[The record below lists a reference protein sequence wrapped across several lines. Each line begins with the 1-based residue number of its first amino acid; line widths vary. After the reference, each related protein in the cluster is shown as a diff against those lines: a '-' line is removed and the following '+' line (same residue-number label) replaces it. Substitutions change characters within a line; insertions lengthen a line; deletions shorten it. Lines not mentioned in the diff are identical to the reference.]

1 MLAALKLDDAGTR
14 KADMLF
20 SAPTYPLHQFPCE
33 CSPRLLMGAP
43 VPGRACMRWQGGKH
57 LLHKHKVRTCCKRL
71 QMASGRSTPAA
82 AWSRSAPGIVQLL
95 EQSARRTRQ
104 HGPVQLACS
113 VRSSVQH
120 HCGPRSDANQTVPRL
135 GRPSCSKAAAVA
147 GTQTGLG
154 AQSQTTVLQMQVVT
168 GAAASKRSPLQ

>member
-1 MLAALKLDDAGTR
+1 MF
-14 KADMLF
+14 F
-20 SAPTYPLHQFPCE
+20 SAPTYPLHQFPSE

-43 VPGRACMRWQGGKH
+43 LPAWLEGPACAGK
-57 LLHKHKVRTCCKRL
+57 LASTCCTSKHKVRTCCKRL
-71 QMASGRSTPAA
+71 QMASGRSTPPA

-95 EQSARRTRQ
+95 EHSARRTRQ
-104 HGPVQLACS
+104 HGSVQLACS

-120 HCGPRSDANQTVPRL
+120 HCGPGSDANQTVPRL

>member
-1 MLAALKLDDAGTR
+1 MA
-14 KADMLF
+14 
-20 SAPTYPLHQFPCE
+20 
-33 CSPRLLMGAP
+33 
-43 VPGRACMRWQGGKH
+43 GRACMRWQAGKH
-57 LLHKHKVRTCCKRL
+57 LLYKQAQAQGAHLLQKAADGIRQVHATRSMVPVRAGHCA
-71 QMASGRSTPAA
+71 ASAR
-82 AWSRSAPGIVQLL
+82 
-95 EQSARRTRQ
+95 SARRTRQ
-104 HGPVQLACS
+104 HGAVQLACS

>member
-1 MLAALKLDDAGTR
+1 MF
-14 KADMLF
+14 F
-20 SAPTYPLHQFPCE
+20 SASTHSLHQFPCE

-43 VPGRACMRWQGGKH
+43 VPACLEGPACAGKLASTCCTH
-57 LLHKHKVRTCCKRL
+57 KHKHKVRTCCKRL